1 MIPNIWISF
10 SGQFRIS
17 SWCPGSNPRLR
28 TTFGLERIFHIYL
41 KQLRTLS
48 VSPYGSW
55 ICRHDGDTS
64 PINNH
69 QRDLE
74 IHNGSHILNDDFVID
89 RTINIRN
96 QFPLSRDTLLIR
108 GLIVGISIPSS
119 TSLLISTLYSFHV
132 MSSLVTQSHA
142 CKLSRWHST
151 ERAQSISI
159 RHMDGQI
166 PLLIHALQRLLSEYL
181 MPPL

>member
-1 MIPNIWISF
+1 MIPNIWILF

-28 TTFGLERIFHIYL
+28 TTFGLQRIFHIYL
-41 KQLRTLS
+41 KQLWTLS

-108 GLIVGISIPSS
+108 GLIVSISIPSS
-119 TSLLISTLYSFHV
+119 TLLLISTLYSF
-132 MSSLVTQSHA
+132 
-142 CKLSRWHST
+142 
-151 ERAQSISI
+151 QSIE
-159 RHMDGQI
+159 
-166 PLLIHALQRLLSEYL
+166 PLTYETNSLCHAILYLSEVWSSVSPYL
-181 MPPL
+181 VLPCYW

>member
-1 MIPNIWISF
+1 MIPSIWILF
-10 SGQFRIS
+10 SGPFRIS
-17 SWCPGSNPRLR
+17 SWCPGSIPRLR
-28 TTFGLERIFHIYL
+28 TTFGLQRKFHIYL

-55 ICRHDGDTS
+55 ICRHDEDTS

-119 TSLLISTLYSFHV
+119 TSLLISTLYSFRD
-132 MSSLVTQSHA
+132 MSSLVTVTPSESA
-142 CKLSRWHST
+142 LCKFQRFPPNPHRNDSKVPTRHL
-151 ERAQSISI
+151 RAGGKRSNIITQ
-159 RHMDGQI
+159 
-166 PLLIHALQRLLSEYL
+166 
-181 MPPL
+181 